1 MDGALL
7 IDKPAGPTS
16 HDIVAGVR
24 RELPKGTKVGHAGT
38 LDPFAT
44 GLLIVL
50 TGRATRAQ
58 RFLMGLPKSYET
70 IARLGWTSTTG
81 DPEGELAETG
91 KVPPDPPELPTGRF
105 LQRPP
110 QFSAVKVDGKRAY
123 ESARKGKEVDIPE
136 REVEVTRFEQIA
148 REGDRATF
156 AIDCSSG
163 TYVRTLISDLNDAY
177 CVELR
182 RTKIGDFSVED
193 ADPSAPISLTAVLSA
208 VLPTQKVK
216 AAEAHAIAH
225 GRTIEGET
233 EGPLLIIH
241 GGEAVAIAE
250 QGPDGALKPVVGFR
264 G

>member
-1 MDGALL
+1 M
-7 IDKPAGPTS
+7 
-16 HDIVAGVR
+16 
-24 RELPKGTKVGHAGT
+24 
-38 LDPFAT
+38 
-44 GLLIVL
+44 L

-70 IARLGWTSTTG
+70 VAKLGWTSTTG

-91 KVPPDPPELPTGRF
+91 NVPPDPPDLPTGRF
-105 LQRPP
+105 MQRPP
-110 QFSAVKVDGKRAY
+110 QFSAVKVDGRRAY
-123 ESARKGKEVDIPE
+123 ESARKGQQVDIAE

-163 TYVRTLISDLNDAY
+163 TYVRSLIGDLNDAY
-177 CVELR
+177 CLELR

-193 ADPSAPISLTAVLSA
+193 ADPPPTGRPFDGAVPENVGGDLTPISLTAVLSA
-208 VLPTQKVK
+208 VLPSRKVK
-216 AAEAHAIAH
+216 AADAHAIAH
-225 GRTIEGET
+225 GRAIEGEAD
-233 EGPLLIIH
+233 GPLLIVH

-250 QGPDGALKPVVGFR
+250 QGRDGLLKPVVGFR